1 MMSPLNWHRLLA
13 NAALTCKELA
23 SRCGVTEQTMSE
35 WLKGAE
41 EIVEERYHPEEDVKY
56 YSLKEKSV

>member
-1 MMSPLNWHRLLA
+1 
-13 NAALTCKELA
+13 
-23 SRCGVTEQTMSE
+23 MSE
-35 WLKGAE
+35 WLKGAK